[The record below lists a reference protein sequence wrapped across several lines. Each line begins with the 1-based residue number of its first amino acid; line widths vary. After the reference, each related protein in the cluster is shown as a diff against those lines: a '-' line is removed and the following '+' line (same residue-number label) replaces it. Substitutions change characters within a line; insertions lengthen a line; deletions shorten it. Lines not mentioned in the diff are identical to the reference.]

1 MTRIVSLIPS
11 ATEIVC
17 ALGFEEALVGRSHE
31 CDYPASVLA
40 LLPLTAPKF
49 DVRGT
54 SREIDD
60 RVKDVLQNAISVYKV
75 DETLLD
81 QLAPDFIVTQAQC
94 EVCAV
99 SLTEVE
105 RVARECL
112 SNPAHIISLEPMC
125 LADLFSDI
133 QRVAEALGVP
143 ERGTEVVLKLQTRI
157 DDIATRSA
165 EIEHK
170 PTVAC
175 IEWIDPLMAGGN
187 WVPELVELAG
197 GKELFGKAGAHSP
210 WIDWGD
216 VWAADP
222 DKIIVLPCGFDIERS
237 VQEMAAL
244 VKQPGWKTLR
254 AIREGQVYITDG
266 NQYFNRPG
274 PRLVESLEILAEILH
289 PDAFHF
295 GHEGTGWIKF
305 DETVTAQP

>member
-11 ATEIVC
+11 ATEIIC

-112 SNPAHIISLEPMC
+112 SSPANIISLEPMC

-157 DDIATRSA
+157 DDIAQRSA
-165 EIEHK
+165 EIAHK

-295 GHEGTGWIKF
+295 GHEGTGWVKF

>member
-1 MTRIVSLIPS
+1 VTRIVSLIPS

-17 ALGFEEALVGRSHE
+17 ALGFEAELVGRSHE

-105 RVARECL
+105 RIAQECL
-112 SNPAHIISLEPMC
+112 SSPANIISLEPMC

-157 DDIATRSA
+157 DDIAQRSA
-165 EIEHK
+165 EIAHK

-254 AIREGQVYITDG
+254 AIRENQVYITDG

-295 GHEGTGWIKF
+295 GHEGTGWVKY
-305 DETVTAQP
+305 ESVTAAP

>member
-17 ALGFEEALVGRSHE
+17 ALGFEAELVGRSHE

-112 SNPAHIISLEPMC
+112 SNPANIISLEPMC

-157 DDIATRSA
+157 DDISTRSA
-165 EIEHK
+165 EIAHK

-244 VKQPGWKTLR
+244 VNQPGWKTLR
-254 AIREGQVYITDG
+254 AIREGQVYVTDG

-295 GHEGTGWIKF
+295 GHKGTGWVKY
-305 DETVTAQP
+305 ESVTAAP

>member
-17 ALGFEEALVGRSHE
+17 ALGFEAELVGRSHE
-31 CDYPASVLA
+31 CDYPPSVTQLP
-40 LLPLTAPKF
+40 PLTEPKF

-54 SREIDD
+54 GREIDD

-75 DETLLD
+75 DETRLNE
-81 QLAPDFIVTQAQC
+81 LAPDFIVTQAQC

-99 SLTEVE
+99 SLSEVE
-105 RVARECL
+105 RIARECL
-112 SNPAHIISLEPMC
+112 STPASIISLEPMC

-133 QRVAEALGVP
+133 QRVADALGVP
-143 ERGTEVVLKLQTRI
+143 ERGTEVVLKLQARI
-157 DDIATRSA
+157 DDIAQRAA
-165 EIEHK
+165 ELPK
-170 PTVAC
+170 QTVAC

-187 WVPELVELAG
+187 WMPELVELAG

-222 DKIIVLPCGFDIERS
+222 DKIVVLPCGFDIERS
-237 VQEMAAL
+237 IQEMTAL
-244 VKQPGWKTLR
+244 TKQPGWKTLR
-254 AIREGQVYITDG
+254 AIRNEQVYITDG

-295 GHEGTGWIKF
+295 GHEGTGWVKYA
-305 DETVTAQP
+305 ETVTAQP